1 MTVLLSKLSC
11 YSAKSSQGI
20 NVPFSAAKKIKIK
33 L

>member
-1 MTVLLSKLSC
+1 MTVLLSKPSC
-11 YSAKSSQGI
+11 YSAKSSKGI